1 MARTDLTSG
10 TDTNNNS
17 VFATSSIAPT
27 ADNLVLAFVLSANT
41 GFGAAGVP
49 SASGNGLTWDRVDS
63 GNAGQ
68 FRLTCFRAMRI
79 GAAPASG
86 TVRFEFRDG
95 AGALQNQ
102 DLCAWSIFE
111 YGNVDLGGTNG
122 SGAVAV
128 HPQAVAT
135 AATKLTAPLPLA
147 DQTNVQVGGI
157 ILALQLAQ
165 AAHPVTP
172 GMGFAEIHELSPN
185 QGVLGKSATLQTQD
199 RTGGAPSIDWSWTG
213 AESAVALVLEVKAMA
228 PIVPE
233 TPESVVYEDDNEFI
247 RAFEPIL
254 YFAPGERFFPADAKR
269 YLNAARCGTPS
280 IPSRPTIRGIRRAD
294 RSGPSSIPETFPR
307 EMARPEHS
315 SVNRDRAD
323 HFRFWF
329 RIQRT
334 NDFSIS
340 PVGGSP
346 RGRPMISSSPI
357 WIG

>member
-1 MARTDLTSG
+1 MPRTDLTSG

-17 VFATSSIAPT
+17 VYTTSSIAPA
-27 ADNLVLAFVLSANT
+27 ADNLILAFVLSANT

-49 SASGNGLTWDRVDS
+49 SASGNGLTWDRVDT

-68 FRLTCFRAMRI
+68 FRLTCFRAMRV

-135 AATKLTAPLPLA
+135 GVTKLTAPLPLA
-147 DQTNVQVGGI
+147 DQANVQVGGI

-172 GMGFAEIHELSPN
+172 GVGFAEIHELSSNKASSEN
-185 QGVLGKSATLQTQD
+185 QQHCRRKTEQVGRHRSTGRDCLQKRRSA
-199 RTGGAPSIDWSWTG
+199 
-213 AESAVALVLEVKAMA
+213 
-228 PIVPE
+228 
-233 TPESVVYEDDNEFI
+233 
-247 RAFEPIL
+247 RARGQSDGTD
-254 YFAPGERFFPADAKR
+254 YSGDA
-269 YLNAARCGTPS
+269 
-280 IPSRPTIRGIRRAD
+280 
-294 RSGPSSIPETFPR
+294 
-307 EMARPEHS
+307 
-315 SVNRDRAD
+315 
-323 HFRFWF
+323 
-329 RIQRT
+329 
-334 NDFSIS
+334 
-340 PVGGSP
+340 
-346 RGRPMISSSPI
+346 
-357 WIG
+357 